1 MIHAKSSREI
11 QYMRD
16 AGRIVAQTHEE
27 LAKAVKPGVG
37 TKELDQIAEDYIIS
51 KGAEPSFKGYRGFPA
66 AICTSVNHVV
76 VHGIPGLETVKNGD
90 IISIDIGVVI
100 NGYHGDAARTIPVG
114 EISATTEKLLQVT
127 EESLYKGIEQTVI
140 GNRLSDISHAV
151 QTHAEGNGFSV
162 VRNYCG
168 HGIGRSMHEEPQILN
183 YGDPGHGPR
192 LKAGYCLAIEPMVN
206 VGTHGVSV
214 LKDGWT
220 VITNDKQL
228 SAHFEHSVAITEDG
242 PLILT
247 VLDTSKAL

>member
-1 MIHAKSSREI
+1 
-11 QYMRD
+11 MRD

-247 VLDTSKAL
+247 EL

>member
-37 TKELDQIAEDYIIS
+37 AKELDQIAEDYIIS

-127 EESLYKGIEQTVI
+127 EESLYKGIEQAVI

-247 VLDTSKAL
+247 EL

>member
-127 EESLYKGIEQTVI
+127 EESLYKGIEQAVI

-168 HGIGRSMHEEPQILN
+168 HGIGCSMHEEPQILN

-247 VLDTSKAL
+247 EL

>member
-76 VHGIPGLETVKNGD
+76 VHGIPGLETVNNGD
-90 IISIDIGVVI
+90 IISIDIGAVL
-100 NGYHGDAARTIPVG
+100 NGYHGDAARTVPVG
-114 EISATTEKLLQVT
+114 EISAIAEKLLQVT
-127 EESLYKGIEQTVI
+127 EESLYKGIEQDVI

-151 QTHAEGNGFSV
+151 QTHVEGKGFSV

-168 HGIGRSMHEEPQILN
+168 HGIGRSMHEEPQVLN
-183 YGDPGHGPR
+183 YGAPGHGPR

-247 VLDTSKAL
+247 EL